1 MTEDI
6 NPTPPNENY
15 EYKLNEDCFYKKQ
28 TTLVA
33 KLNSHIKL
41 FESINT
47 FQYLVE
53 EK

>member
-33 KLNSHIKL
+33 KLNHNLNCLNLSIL
-41 FESINT
+41 FNI
-47 FQYLVE
+47 
-53 EK
+53 